1 VIGRRW
7 WLTLLL
13 VPLASLQLFCLLYY
27 GQERRSLSAYLDSVS
42 NPSLAATEQI
52 KQVVSS
58 LKDKPAEGNE
68 SYFLVPVFRF
78 LRPTPEQVIE
88 NGGDCA
94 DRSRLLVRL
103 LQLRGISSS
112 KWALYDAHGES
123 VHAVIQ
129 ADVES
134 GKMVVDP
141 LFGIWFPKPTGGY
154 YAIRD
159 LKRNP
164 GILRQRIDELRAQGL
179 KPGADSLA
187 SYNVDRYTYAHART
201 INWNKSAIMRYS
213 YQLLHGLLGETA
225 DSLHRPAFVEEPP
238 LMIFYG
244 ILLLEVGLFMTWL
257 LVNWIGRLSLR
268 GHLATTAQAGN

>member
-1 VIGRRW
+1 M
-7 WLTLLL
+7 LF
-13 VPLASLQLFCLLYY
+13 VPLVSLQLSCLVYY
-27 GQERRSLSAYLDSVS
+27 VQERRSLSAYLDSVS
-42 NPSLAATEQI
+42 TPSLAATEQI

-58 LKDKPAEGNE
+58 LKNKPSEGNE
-68 SYFLVPVFRF
+68 SYFLLPVFRF
-78 LRPTPEQVIE
+78 LRPTPRQVIE

-94 DRSRLLVRL
+94 DRSRLLERL

-141 LFGIWFPKPTGGY
+141 LFGIWFPKPSGGY
-154 YAIRD
+154 YAISD
-159 LKRNP
+159 LKRDP
-164 GILRQRIDELRAQGL
+164 GILRQRINELQAKGL

-187 SYNVDRYTYAHART
+187 SYDVDRYTYAHART
-201 INWNKSAIMRYS
+201 INWNKSAIMRYT

-225 DSLHRPAFVEEPP
+225 DNLHRPAFVEEPP
-238 LMIFYG
+238 LLVFYG
-244 ILLLEVGLFMTWL
+244 VL
-257 LVNWIGRLSLR
+257 
-268 GHLATTAQAGN
+268 